1 MAIAKITLIG
11 MTNYLEM
18 EGIDLWEDF
27 HLPPEINKDT
37 LKNWILMHHGE
48 FPVLWSN
55 PYFVKNMI
63 NVWSQK
69 NLGMFE
75 KWVFALKQEYNPIYN
90 YDRFEEYSDNEKTAG
105 SSNGKNTHSVTG
117 YDSNA
122 LQTND
127 QDDSSGS
134 ASGSRDLDH
143 KGHMYGN
150 IGVTTATAMQKEFLE
165 LYGAWNL
172 YDQIADLFAEEFC
185 IKVY

>member
-27 HLPPEINKDT
+27 HLPDEINKDI

-63 NVWSQK
+63 SVWSSK

-75 KWVFALKQEYNPIYN
+75 KWVYALKQEYNPIHN
-90 YDRFEEYSDNEKTAG
+90 YDRYEETTDKEKTAG
-105 SSNGKNTHSVTG
+105 SGTGKDTHSVTG

-127 QDDSSGS
+127 QTDSSNS
-134 ASGSRDLDH
+134 ATGSRDYDH
-143 KGHMYGN
+143 KSHMWGN

-165 LYGAWNL
+165 LYEAWNL
-172 YDQIADLFAEEFC
+172 YDKIADIFAEEFC